1 MLSIYF
7 LLMQL
12 VGGGGTSA
20 PGPSGSTVGAIL
32 GVYPGG
38 VTVGL
43 STTTF
48 IAPYRTAFHATES
61 NSFFPMPVGGTAA
74 KLYVRTSTAQPATG
88 DLVFTVRVNSVDTS
102 MIVTVPASAAAG
114 VFSDTVDTAAISEG
128 DTLSIRAANAA
139 TGASAGVMYITLVV
153 Q

>member
-1 MLSIYF
+1 
-7 LLMQL
+7 
-12 VGGGGTSA
+12 
-20 PGPSGSTVGAIL
+20 
-32 GVYPGG
+32 
-38 VTVGL
+38 
-43 STTTF
+43 
-48 IAPYRTAFHATES
+48 
-61 NSFFPMPVGGTAA
+61 MPVGGTAA